1 MLRLSHKISA
11 GPRNGNNFDKECKR
25 SYEQHSANRI
35 IEITYPHIVCT
46 LYPDTRQ
53 HTHTHTHEASILL
66 PVDQFGGG
74 ILYRETPYGRSAPYP
89 QGATRRNSST
99 VRILALP
106 SRPTRNTNLL
116 ASLWIAVAAAS
127 IRWMNHVNWLPF
139 SVIPYQRQ
147 LLPPTDSKD
156 YSRSLRP
163 HFRSTHTMYY
173 AYNLNHL
180 VCRAQRCR

>member
-1 MLRLSHKISA
+1 MEITLT
-11 GPRNGNNFDKECKR
+11 RNAKR

-53 HTHTHTHEASILL
+53 HTHTGGEHLITSG
-66 PVDQFGGG
+66 PVRRWNPLSRNTVWTQ
-74 ILYRETPYGRSAPYP
+74 RSLST
-89 QGATRRNSST
+89 GRNSST

-127 IRWMNHVNWLPF
+127 IRWRNHVNWLPF

-147 LLPPTDSKD
+147 LLLPTDSKD
-156 YSRSLRP
+156 YPRSLRS

-173 AYNLNHL
+173 AYI
-180 VCRAQRCR
+180 